1 MERRRGEVKGEERG
15 REGAAAPAAD
25 HGGTLTCGLL
35 LVVPG
40 ANCKS

>member
-1 MERRRGEVKGEERG
+1 MEGEERG

-25 HGGTLTCGLL
+25 RGRTLTCGLL